1 MRRPLRLLFLIAC
14 ALMLAIGLI
23 FGGLNSA
30 PVAIDLYWLQF
41 EAGLGSAL
49 LAAALVGALLAGGC
63 LWLAVILP
71 LSARL
76 SRSERTLQRT
86 TALSTRGEP
95 TQDLV

>member
-1 MRRPLRLLFLIAC
+1 MRRSLRLLFLIAC
-14 ALMLAIGLI
+14 ALMLVVGLI

-49 LAAALVGALLAGGC
+49 LASALLGAGLGGVC

-71 LSARL
+71 LNARL

-86 TALSTRGEP
+86 AAAAPHTVLTKDR
-95 TQDLV
+95 V